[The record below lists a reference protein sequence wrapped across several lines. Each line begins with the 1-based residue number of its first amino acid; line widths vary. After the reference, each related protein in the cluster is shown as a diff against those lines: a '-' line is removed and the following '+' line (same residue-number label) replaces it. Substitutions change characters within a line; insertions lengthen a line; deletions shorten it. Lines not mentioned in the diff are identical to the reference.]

1 MRAIIVIC
9 PFMRHCLTILLIQLS
24 FFCAAQ
30 SPYHFYH
37 LFLDKGLSDARV
49 TDIVQDQYGFMWFG
63 TPNGLNR
70 YDGYSI
76 KTFYARQ
83 QGGLPSSAI
92 ISLYASRKGELWIG
106 TAAGVVRY
114 DFAKERFLHFDT
126 TYKEGAEISRVAI
139 NDFEEDRQGNIYA
152 ATDSGIFRFGRK
164 EQRWESLNKLMQPE
178 GKMRRVRRLEFFSD
192 DVLFGATSGNLP
204 LYRVQLGKRTYD
216 SISIRYI
223 ETCCPNMY
231 GIEKINER
239 EIMGGTLSYGV
250 VKIDAQTKA
259 YTPIAGV
266 LGESDS
272 IRYNSVYDI
281 LKDSR
286 GRIWLA
292 SFYYHLAEYLP
303 ASNTIVTFKED
314 PFNPYGLNS
323 NSALCLYEDRQHNI
337 WVGTAGKGVF
347 RFNPDITSG
356 KFYSGNDFVPG
367 ALHSGSVLSLVPVDS
382 NTLFAGTERGPSFYN
397 YKTGRFTNFK
407 GLSITG
413 IDGPLEFAQSALPD
427 RDGRILWIGSNRL
440 GLTRY
445 DRTTGRFRNFSRVT
459 KPFPLQDD
467 GITDILQLPDG
478 NLFLVGY
485 GNPGIFNT
493 KTFEYLSVRN
503 DSTRKVFS
511 LKNVSSICFDG
522 EGTIWL
528 STLEGRL
535 YSYHPQ
541 RNLLT
546 DRSTIM
552 SAVKNISAIYKVSWQ
567 AGALYLGT
575 NAGLVVVRGA
585 APAQLYEFK
594 NTDNALNEVR
604 GVLPDGDFAWISN
617 SRMLARLHLATGKI
631 TRLGEREGL
640 AYVQLFPRTLTR
652 SPSGQVLIGSNKGF
666 YEISGDRIKDNE
678 HSAAPYLTGFRVHEQ
693 PLETGEAVSGLK
705 SIRLKWNQ
713 NFFSFDISAFNY
725 IEADDMEYAYMLEGF
740 DKDWQYI
747 GKGRKGSY
755 TNVPG
760 GSYVLRLKARNASGQ
775 WNESG
780 QRIEIRIGTHFTKT
794 GWFWVLVFLSGM
806 GIVYFI
812 YRIRVQ
818 RINHEAR
825 LRSNYEIKLNELEN
839 SALRTQ
845 MNPHFIFNSLNTIN
859 SFIARNE
866 TAQAHQYISKFSKLI
881 RYILDHSRQRR
892 ILLSDELEVLNLYIQ
907 IERIRFEGKFDYEI
921 EVEDGI
927 DASTIE
933 LPPLII
939 QPFVENAIL
948 HGLLPLPHKG
958 FLKITITHVGE
969 LLLCTVEDNGIG
981 RDKAKSMKKEY
992 LSKHKSHGIDI
1003 TLKRIELF
1011 NREHGKKECVQITD
1025 LPTGGTKVSIPVAWE
1040 ESF

>member
-1 MRAIIVIC
+1 MR
-9 PFMRHCLTILLIQLS
+9 RWLTIVFIQLS
-24 FFCAAQ
+24 LACAAQ
-30 SPYHFYH
+30 APYHFYH

-49 TDIVQDQYGFMWFG
+49 TDIVQDRYGFMWFG

-76 KTFYARQ
+76 KTFYARKD
-83 QGGLPSSAI
+83 GGLPSSAI
-92 ISLYASRKGELWIG
+92 ISLYASRRGELWIG

-114 DFAKERFLHFDT
+114 DFAKERFLYFDT
-126 TYKEGAEISRVAI
+126 SYKDAAEMNRGAIS
-139 NDFEEDRQGNIYA
+139 DFEEDREGNIYVA
-152 ATDSGIFRFGRK
+152 SANGIYRFGLK
-164 EQRWESLNKLMQPE
+164 EQRWENLNNWFRPK
-178 GKMRRVRRLEFFSD
+178 GAMRRVRRLKLFSD
-192 DVLFGATSGNLP
+192 EILFGATSGNLP
-204 LYRVQLGKRTYD
+204 LYRVQLKQKTYD
-216 SISIRYI
+216 SISMRYLDK
-223 ETCCPNMY
+223 CCPNMY

-239 EIMGGTLSYGV
+239 ELMGGTLSYGA
-250 VKIDAQTKA
+250 VKVDAHTKA
-259 YTPIAGV
+259 YTAVAGV
-266 LGESDS
+266 LGASDS

-292 SFYYHLAEYLP
+292 SFYFGLAEYLP
-303 ASNTIVTFKED
+303 GPGKIVTFEQD
-314 PFNPYGLNS
+314 PFSPYGFNS
-323 NSALCLYEDRQHNI
+323 NSAVCVYEDYQHNI
-337 WVGTAGKGVF
+337 WVGTAGKGVY

-367 ALHSGSVLSLVPVDS
+367 ALHSGSVLSLVTIDS
-382 NTLFAGTERGPSFYN
+382 NTLFAGTEKGPSFYN
-397 YKTGRFTNFK
+397 YKTAQFTNFK

-413 IDGPLEFAQSALPD
+413 IDGPLEFAQAALPD
-427 RDGRILWIGSNRL
+427 RDGRYVWIGSNRL

-445 DRTTGRFRNFSRVT
+445 DRKTGRFRNFSRVT
-459 KPFPLQDD
+459 KPHALEDD
-467 GITDILQLPDG
+467 GITDLLQLPDG

-493 KTFEYLSVRN
+493 KTFQYFSIRN
-503 DSTRKVFS
+503 DSTSKVFS
-511 LKNVSSICFDG
+511 LKNLSSICLDG
-522 EGTIWL
+522 GGMIWL
-528 STLEGRL
+528 STLEGGL

-541 RNLLT
+541 RNELT
-546 DRSTIM
+546 DRSGM
-552 SAVKNISAIYKVSWQ
+552 VSSVRDLNAIYKVAWQ
-567 AGALYLGT
+567 NGTLYLGT
-575 NAGLVVVRGA
+575 NKGLVLIKDMG
-585 APAQLYEFK
+585 PARLYEFK
-594 NTDNALNEVR
+594 NADNADNALNEVR
-604 GVLPDGDFAWISN
+604 GVLPDGPYAWICN
-617 SRMLARLHLATGKI
+617 SRLLARLELATGKI
-631 TRLGEREGL
+631 TSLGEREGL
-640 AYVQLFPRTLTR
+640 ADVQLFPRTLTK
-652 SPSGQVLIGSNKGF
+652 SPKGRLLIGSNRGF
-666 YEISGDRIKDNE
+666 YEISGDAIRDNAT
-678 HSAAPYLTGFRVHEQ
+678 SAAPYLTGFRVHEQ
-693 PLETGEAVSGLK
+693 PLATTEAISGLK
-705 SIRLKWNQ
+705 SIRLNWDQ

-760 GSYVLRLKARNASGQ
+760 GNYVLRLKARNASGE

-780 QRIEIRIGTHFTKT
+780 QRVEVRINRHFTKT
-794 GWFWVLVFLSGM
+794 GWFWALVFLAGT
-806 GIVYFI
+806 GIVYLI

-818 RINHEAR
+818 RINTEAR

-859 SFIARNE
+859 SFISRNE
-866 TAQAHQYISKFSKLI
+866 TAQAHQYISKFSRLI
-881 RYILDHSRQRR
+881 RYILDHSRQRK

-907 IERIRFEGKFDYEI
+907 IERIRFENKFDYSI
-921 EVEDGI
+921 QVADDI

-958 FLKITITHVGE
+958 FLNISITRAGD

-981 RDKAKSMKKEY
+981 RAKARSMKKDY
-992 LSKHKSHGIDI
+992 LTKHKSHGIDI
-1003 TLKRIELF
+1003 TLKRIALF
-1011 NREHGKKECVQITD
+1011 NKEHGKEASVQIDD
-1025 LPTGGTKVSIPVAWE
+1025 LPSGGTTVSIPVAWE